1 MSIECTGAR
10 SSLDVASKSLRYM
23 CAISGLQLHQSMSR
37 SFNPRVGILANIIEQ
52 ALCRTNRK
60 ASKRK
65 RLWIKRSQQE
75 LKVRLRCAWRP
86 DTDSPLIIFQFV
98 ASRRRG
104 RPPVSRPGLPGHL
117 VITLSCVHPVQV
129 GTQLDGTEDRAL
141 MLWPITAVHT

>member
-1 MSIECTGAR
+1 MR
-10 SSLDVASKSLRYM
+10 ASHLLEAHVR
-23 CAISGLQLHQSMSR
+23 AQFIH
-37 SFNPRVGILANIIEQ
+37 RVETEEGEQ
-52 ALCRTNRK
+52 VYFY
-60 ASKRK
+60 
-65 RLWIKRSQQE
+65 QQE

-86 DTDSPLIIFQFV
+86 ATTSPLIIFQFV